1 MKVNNL
7 WLVCLVLSL
16 TDAFRLAVPNHRRIA
31 LQHQKRAIFRTHS
44 EYDATSSKS
53 TVNSHSVTARMA
65 ASPDEEGSSASL
77 PISNAIFGLMWI
89 ALLVFT
95 AFIAPGSFESAS
107 DNEMILK
114 IIENPLHPDINALY
128 YFLFN
133 LFVIIPACLACVIF
147 PQASDKGA
155 PPAPF
160 LIGSTFLGYFV
171 LGKAI
176 THCLLG
182 TRPCLYIEISPLATL
197 TSKGPYLF
205 IKGKSKDSVV
215 FDELNWVTQ
224 NVLEN
229 KAFNWFQVVA
239 FIYFAVTYAVIPA
252 LEDFTSLLGGFQELI
267 SSSKFACVS
276 VVDLTLLSITAA
288 ALIPQDYKLRNPQNA
303 SNAALIGAGSL
314 FLPVLGSAL
323 YCALRPQ
330 LPKSIPRS
338 WS

>member
-147 PQASDKGA
+147 PQASNKGA

-171 LGKAI
+171 L
-176 THCLLG
+176 
-182 TRPCLYIEISPLATL
+182 
-197 TSKGPYLF
+197 GPYLF

-338 WS
+338 